1 MKALLPTRLV
11 LKIPLLVT
19 TCIIILTLMVACNGL
34 PPIAPTATEEPVKPG
49 AEEPVKPAAEEP
61 AKQATDE
68 PAKPATDEP
77 AKPATD
83 EPVKP
88 ATEEPDEPVVDE
100 PDKPAISEKIPGA
113 TDFTD
118 TKQPPEGGAL
128 LGSPAVDM
136 FLKIDGI
143 PGEST
148 EDKHKEWIEILS
160 YSSGVSQPG
169 AGAMSSGGVRSAERC
184 DHSDFSVV
192 KTLDKAS
199 PKLALYVC
207 SGTHIEEI
215 IIELCHATGDKQK
228 YMEYKMTDVIVSSV
242 SVSGSAG
249 EGPLPLE
256 EVTFAYGKIEWT
268 YTEVDHITGK
278 PKGDVKTHWD
288 LTTNSGG

>member
-1 MKALLPTRLV
+1 MRKLRPTRLS
-11 LKIPLLVT
+11 LKILFLVMAG
-19 TCIIILTLMVACNGL
+19 IMALTLLVACNGF
-34 PPIAPTATEEPVKPG
+34 PTVAPS
-49 AEEPVKPAAEEP
+49 PA
-61 AKQATDE
+61 DE
-68 PAKPATDEP
+68 PAEPPAGEATEAPADEP
-77 AKPATD
+77 PED
-83 EPVKP
+83 
-88 ATEEPDEPVVDE
+88 
-100 PDKPAISEKIPGA
+100 AISDKLPGA
-113 TDFTD
+113 KDFTD
-118 TKQPPEGGAL
+118 NGKPSEDGAL

-136 FLKIDGI
+136 FLKIDGV

-169 AGAMSSGGVRSAERC
+169 AGAMSSGGARSAERC

-199 PKLALYVC
+199 PKLALYLC
-207 SGTHIEEI
+207 NGTHIEEI

-268 YTEVDHITGK
+268 YTEVDHETGK
-278 PKGDVKTHWD
+278 AKGDVEAYWD
-288 LTTNSGG
+288 LVSNTGG